1 MQDRGRT
8 WAARSGCPRPTR
20 SRAVTRRPASRSSAC
35 SAFSPRPPRT
45 RDGGVAAIGV
55 GFVIGALIGASRV
68 VLNVDYASDV
78 LAGAA
83 LGLASLAFCLFV
95 NRHRRRR
102 GGAPP
107 PAREA
112 SPAHGD
118 MSARR
123 PAGRIA
129 LVAVTDDRPVA
140 DQLAELG
147 AQLAWVRD
155 YL

>member
-1 MQDRGRT
+1 MGT
-8 WAARSGCPRPTR
+8 VVA
-20 SRAVTRRPASRSSAC
+20 
-35 SAFSPRPPRT
+35 
-45 RDGGVAAIGV
+45 VAAH
-55 GFVIGALIGASRV
+55 LR
-68 VLNVDYASDV
+68 
-78 LAGAA
+78 
-83 LGLASLAFCLFV
+83 
-95 NRHRRRR
+95 
-102 GGAPP
+102 P
-107 PAREA
+107 PARRRL
-112 SPAHGD
+112 PTGD

>member
-1 MQDRGRT
+1 MGSAIRLPSSYSFPSGH
-8 WAARSGCPRPTR
+8 AATGI
-20 SRAVTRRPASRSSAC
+20 AVFGLLGLLAATASHTRRR
-35 SAFSPRPPRT
+35 R
-45 RDGGVAAIGV
+45 VAAIGV

-83 LGLASLAFCLFV
+83 LGLAWLAFCLFV